1 MKLFIIYTI
10 IIIILI
16 ITIIYLKTFVFKD
29 KPKLFLYWEGNN
41 KPPYIDLCIESIYKH
56 CSKSFDIIFLDDT
69 TIYNYLPEVKNLNF
83 NKLKIAQKVDYYR
96 IALLNKYG
104 GVYMDTDIL
113 VLKDPIEITN
123 QLNKYDFVGFG
134 CTGNVCKYGYGKP
147 SNWILCSKKN
157 TILMKNILNNYLN
170 KLNEINNNNREIDYH
185 EFGKYIIWEELDK
198 LIKTGYTY
206 YHYPNTVDGTRDK
219 NGDWVTMGRLFS
231 DKYIEYDD
239 PNNLLMVVL
248 YNSDLDDFDKK
259 YRNMSKEELLKT
271 NINFVK
277 YYNKSKLN

>member
-1 MKLFIIYTI
+1 I
-10 IIIILI
+10 
-16 ITIIYLKTFVFKD
+16 
-29 KPKLFLYWEGNN
+29 
-41 KPPYIDLCIESIYKH
+41 
-56 CSKSFDIIFLDDT
+56 
-69 TIYNYLPEVKNLNF
+69 NF

-96 IALLNKYG
+96 IALLYKYG

-185 EFGKYIIWEELDK
+185 EFGKYIIWEELEK
-198 LIKTGYTY
+198 LDKTGYKY
-206 YHYPNTVDGTRDK
+206 FHYPNLYDGTRDIS
-219 NGDWVTMGRLFS
+219 GLWVTMDRLFS
-231 DKYIEYDD
+231 KEKINYDL
-239 PNNLLMVVL
+239 PNNLLFIIL
-248 YNSDLDDFDKK
+248 YNSDSTEKYKK
-259 YRNMSKEELLKT
+259 MNRNEILNSDT
-271 NINFVK
+271 NIGNYFR
-277 YYNKSKLN
+277 KSLL